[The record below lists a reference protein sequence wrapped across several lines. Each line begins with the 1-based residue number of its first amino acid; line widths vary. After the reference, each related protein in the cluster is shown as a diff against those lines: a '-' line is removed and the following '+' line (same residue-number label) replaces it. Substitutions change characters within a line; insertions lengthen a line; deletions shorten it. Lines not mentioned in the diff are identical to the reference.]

1 MDAIQKVVRAIQTR
15 CKAENVDASE
25 TLCAFMARAIVLEH
39 SDRFH
44 LDRPLSEDDMSELVV
59 MCVNRLKDVDSP
71 SLASVKLQVEF
82 DAQYSAELGRVE
94 REKTMREKKINAMLS
109 DIASIKAKNDNDFDA
124 LTSIYR
130 KVFAYLVSMSG
141 TAAEGGTVDRAVE
154 LEVAAA
160 LESVFPK
167 IGLRAFV
174 AMPTDEKKT
183 QLRELASIVLG
194 IRLFNK
200 DIGKGGAGLEEI
212 PALAQE
218 EARAMEGRVRADKE
232 ELRAQVLQYL
242 EVVNH
247 GALPEKAMRHLR
259 TELINRRQVGSCLD
273 TVEQDLSGMLS
284 HVDECVAG
292 FDREMAELKALVG
305 SKTSVPKEQVYPKFD
320 SLAHLWHSLSDERQA
335 VACLA
340 RVLETVE
347 RFRALRRT
355 ELTPKALEAARAAR
369 AADAAAARQLKDFEA
384 AEAAA
389 AGFQALAAGP
399 AQDARTFARAAE
411 EAAAS
416 SSSPPP
422 PPPAAPER
430 PPSAPAPAA
439 EPSTASA
446 AVQAEEEPAAAAAA
460 PAGEPTDE
468 ADETGVSSIV
478 REAGAQAAAEEAAE
492 PAPEEA
498 PAAEA
503 AAEAPAAAAAD
514 GEAAAAPEE
523 PAPAEAPAAEG
534 EAAAAPA
541 EGEAAAAGERPLSRQ
556 ASAAGSQKGSQRGS
570 FKAAPASDEAAPA
583 PAEAAPAEAA
593 AERPPSAAA
602 AERPPSA
609 AGAAPAAGEGEREGR
624 PAVGEERGEGAERGR
639 LAAAEHGGGRQ
650 AGDAHRLQARDPHR
664 LGLRRGGAA
673 ALGGA
678 LGSWVAA
685 GSRPG
690 SRGVAEA
697 AAAAA
702 ASGSRPASAVA
713 LAAVEAAKPP
723 SAPGS
728 VRSERAGSAAAAAPA
743 AARPPSGAASAGR
756 APSATGSASGAAAAA
771 GDAGAAAAAAAAAA
785 REARKPV
792 RIGRGDPE
800 FAHARA
806 EFRGFCPV
814 TLVERDA
821 LLIPGN
827 PNLGYVKFADAYYAI
842 SGEEAIWRFMAT
854 PERYV
859 EGVLQAVRRAPE
871 LVRLLRLQQRV
882 VGAGLGAGGAGGAN
896 LAFALLG
903 SFFAEGQE
911 AGKGPAKADADC
923 QTSTHPIEK
932 HIDPKYTWNEW
943 ELRRRAL
950 QLTNLRYK
958 KTHSAQTV
966 FSHFRRDNETQHYP
980 PKDSGTQTRVDAG
993 TNGPRMHNYI
1003 AGLRGDPDSKM
1014 HVVNLTLEL

>member
-25 TLCAFMARAIVLEH
+25 TL
-39 SDRFH
+39 
-44 LDRPLSEDDMSELVV
+44 EDDMSELVV

-109 DIASIKAKNDNDFDA
+109 DIASIKARTTTT
-124 LTSIYR
+124 LT
-130 KVFAYLVSMSG
+130 VFAYLVSMSG

-335 VACLA
+335 
-340 RVLETVE
+340 
-347 RFRALRRT
+347 
-355 ELTPKALEAARAAR
+355 ALEAARAAR

-422 PPPAAPER
+422 PPPP
-430 PPSAPAPAA
+430 PPSGPRAPRRPRG
-439 EPSTASA
+439 
-446 AVQAEEEPAAAAAA
+446 AVDRVGGGAGGEEPAAAAAA

-478 REAGAQAAAEEAAE
+478 REAGAQAAARR
-492 PAPEEA
+492 PPSRPEEA

-514 GEAAAAPEE
+514 GEAAAA
-523 PAPAEAPAAEG
+523 
-534 EAAAAPA
+534 
-541 EGEAAAAGERPLSRQ
+541 RRSRLLRRRRRRR
-556 ASAAGSQKGSQRGS
+556 ARRRRLPPRARRRRRKGSQRGS

-609 AGAAPAAGEGEREGR
+609 AGRRPLRARASGRTAGVGGGGGGRAPVLGGSGAAGFGR
-624 PAVGEERGEGAERGR
+624 GAACVGRGAAASARRGLRRRGAACVGRGAACVGRGAGGGGGGGDRRVGEERGEGAERGR

-650 AGDAHRLQARDPHR
+650 AGDAHRLQAGTPT
-664 LGLRRGGAA
+664 
-673 ALGGA
+673 
-678 LGSWVAA
+678 GSA
-685 GSRPG
+685 S
-690 SRGVAEA
+690 A
-697 AAAAA
+697 AAARPP
-702 ASGSRPASAVA
+702 SGAPSQLGRRRGRGRARGRGGGCGGGGGVGLAPASAVA

-771 GDAGAAAAAAAAAA
+771 GTRARLRRQLRRPHERRGSRLLPGDAGGAGRAA
-785 REARKPV
+785 
-792 RIGRGDPE
+792 DP
-800 FAHARA
+800 
-806 EFRGFCPV
+806 GTQP
-814 TLVERDA
+814 
-821 LLIPGN
+821 
-827 PNLGYVKFADAYYAI
+827 GYVKFADAYYAI

-882 VGAGLGAGGAGGAN
+882 VGAGLGAGG
-896 LAFALLG
+896 
-903 SFFAEGQE
+903 
-911 AGKGPAKADADC
+911 PAAR
-923 QTSTHPIEK
+923 TSPSRCSL
-932 HIDPKYTWNEW
+932 YTWNEW

-958 KTHSAQTV
+958 KDALGADGLQPLPA
-966 FSHFRRDNETQHYP
+966 RQRDAALP

-1003 AGLRGDPDSKM
+1003 AGLRATRTRRCTSS
-1014 HVVNLTLEL
+1014 T